1 MQQVGSAEE
10 AARDTHAIVV
20 LTEWDEFKD
29 LDFPQLYAS
38 MERPALIFDG
48 RNLLDEERVK
58 KAGFL
63 YYRIGRSF
71 GYPQ

>member
-1 MQQVGSAEE
+1 MSQESSAEK
-10 AARDTHAIVV
+10 AALNAHAIIV
-20 LTEWDEFKD
+20 LTEWDEFKEIN
-29 LDFPQLYAS
+29 YAKVYEN

-48 RNLLDEERVK
+48 RNLLEEEKVK

-71 GYPQ
+71 SQHQ